1 MHGVEIICLYW
12 YDSGMTHNKTNIL
25 ITGKPR
31 TGKTTLIKRLV
42 ENLSDTDAGG
52 FYTLEITQN
61 NIRTG
66 FKIVTL
72 DGKEGILAKKGMP
85 SPFRLGQYGIDIHHL
100 EEIGVKAIEQAIQD
114 KDLVVIDEIAKME
127 LFSSRFQEVVIKAL
141 DCPRQVLGVIQ
152 MSNHPFLNQTRNRTD
167 VKIHELT
174 IHNRDLIFHTIKAKI
189 IAERISIR

>member
-1 MHGVEIICLYW
+1 
-12 YDSGMTHNKTNIL
+12 MTHNKTNIL

-42 ENLSDTDAGG
+42 ENLSNTDAGG
-52 FYTLEITQN
+52 FYTEEITKN
-61 NIRTG
+61 NLRLG

-85 SPFRLGQYGIDIHHL
+85 SLFRLGQYGIDIRDL
-100 EEIGVKAIEQAIQD
+100 EEIGVKAIEQAIRE

-127 LFSSRFQEVVIKAL
+127 LFSSRFRQVVIKAL
-141 DCPRQVLGVIQ
+141 DCPKPVLGVIQ
-152 MSNHPFLNQTRNRTD
+152 MSNHPFLNQTRSRKD

-174 IHNRDLIFHTIKAKI
+174 IHNRESLF
-189 IAERISIR
+189 ESLGVFFS